1 MAKIPSG
8 AWVVVGDGEK
18 ALFLR
23 NDGDE
28 AFPNLTV
35 IREMEHENPPTREQG
50 TDRPGRYEDAPR
62 PGRVPSVQH
71 VSGFEETDWHRLEK
85 GRFAKEIADRLYKAA
100 HAGAYDKL
108 IIAAPAVVL
117 GEMRKA
123 LHKEVQSRL
132 LFDLAKELTNQPVDG
147 IERAISAH

>member
-23 NDGDE
+23 NEGDE
-28 AFPNLTV
+28 AFPDLKV
-35 IREMEHENPPTREQG
+35 VREVEHANPPTREQG
-50 TDRPGRYEDAPR
+50 SDSPGRLHDT
-62 PGRVPSVQH
+62 PGGTHRSA
-71 VSGFEETDWHRLEK
+71 VSETDWHRLEK
-85 GRFAKEIADRLYKAA
+85 SRFAKELADRLYKAA

-108 IIAAPAVVL
+108 IVAAPPVVL

-123 LHKEVQSRL
+123 LHKEVESRL
-132 LFDLAKELTNQPVDG
+132 LFDVAKELTNTPVDE
-147 IERAISAH
+147 IARVIDHA